1 MRRISLQIRKSSHG
15 GFSVVSP
22 LERRA
27 RRIAAINSFFYWLG
41 A

>member
-1 MRRISLQIRKSSHG
+1 MRRNPLQIKPSALG
-15 GFSVVSP
+15 GYEVVSP

-27 RRIAAINSFFYWLG
+27 RRLSAIHSFFYWLG